1 MLSVSKS
8 TVFAVA
14 AIGVLLAIGID
25 TGTEFVSL
33 QIKKSIAR
41 ADEAELLPSGADDHS
56 ELRMAFNS
64 AGVTDPE
71 FETIE
76 NSKLSPTTPVVGIEV
91 EGEAVAFPLAELE
104 EPHIVNAVIGKRA
117 LSVTYCTL
125 VDCVRV
131 LTDESEKPIDLRL
144 GGQDGNM
151 QMVFMYDGARYA
163 QESQKIPLNDFP
175 FKRCSLAEWKKLHPQ
190 TEVFIAPKT

>member
-1 MLSVSKS
+1 MFSFSKS

-25 TGTEFVSL
+25 SGTEFVSL
-33 QIKKSIAR
+33 QLKKAVAR

-56 ELRMAFNS
+56 ELRVAFNT
-64 AGVTDPE
+64 AGVTDPD
-71 FETIE
+71 FSSIKD
-76 NSKLSPTTPVVGIEV
+76 SKLSAKTPIVGIEV

-104 EPHIVNAVIGKRA
+104 EPHIVNAVIGNRA
-117 LSVTYCTL
+117 LSVTFCTL

-163 QESQKIPLNDFP
+163 QESRKIPLNDFP
-175 FKRCSLAEWKKLHPQ
+175 FKRCSLAEWKKLHPKTQ
-190 TEVFIAPKT
+190 VFIAPKT